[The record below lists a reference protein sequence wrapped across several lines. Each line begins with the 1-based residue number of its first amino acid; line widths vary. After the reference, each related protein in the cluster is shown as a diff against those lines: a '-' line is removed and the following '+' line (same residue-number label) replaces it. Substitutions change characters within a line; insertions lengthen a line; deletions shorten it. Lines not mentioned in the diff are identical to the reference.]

1 MPAEKDVINESMRLE
16 IQVSRNISSQ
26 CRLCQLRS
34 EPEGWLWAIITIP
47 GHRLEVYCADC
58 YEILYDRASEH
69 LPELPNPHQ
78 EGRSTL
84 NFSVEIPAYL
94 VKNGKGL
101 RFFWPEDPID
111 LGLIRQRAKRKRET
125 AKEEKP

>member
-1 MPAEKDVINESMRLE
+1 MRAEKDVLNESMRLE
-16 IQVSRNISSQ
+16 IQASQNISSQ

-34 EPEGWLWAIITIP
+34 ETDHWLWAIITMP
-47 GHRLEVYCADC
+47 GHKLDVYCADC
-58 YEILYDRASEH
+58 YQILYDKAKEH
-69 LPELPNPHQ
+69 VPKLPLPYQ

-94 VKNGKGL
+94 VKNGYGL

-111 LGLIRQRAKRKRET
+111 LGVIRQRAKRKRET